1 MSLRLQAAFGLRR
14 EESIKIIPAWADRG
28 DHLLLRASWTKGG
41 RQREIPVRTVDQRA
55 LISEAK
61 ALAAGKSLVNPAF
74 RSYAEYLRHFRHVCA
89 QANISRI
96 HGLRHGYAQRRY
108 EELTGWKCPACG
120 GPSQKSLSVDQ
131 RLIDGSTRLTISS
144 ELGHVRE
151 QITTVYL
158 GR

>member
-1 MSLRLQAAFGLRR
+1 
-14 EESIKIIPAWADRG
+14 
-28 DHLLLRASWTKGG
+28 
-41 RQREIPVRTVDQRA
+41 
-55 LISEAK
+55 
-61 ALAAGKSLVNPAF
+61 
-74 RSYAEYLRHFRHVCA
+74 VCA

-120 GPSQKSLSVDQ
+120 GPSQKSLSVEQ
-131 RLIDGSTRLTISS
+131 RLIDRSMRLTISS